1 MTDYYFSVFDI
12 FSREIDESNDC
23 HKIGDIMLSCIS
35 QMKVNNCRRIFN
47 VNLSLYLCLS
57 AFILEKI
64 YVYQCCHGC
73 RNFSKLSLVMFFYI
87 ICLFNEFV
95 NKILTSMTSAEKR
108 TNVPTDTLHR
118 FYVLVISNYDL
129 I

>member
-1 MTDYYFSVFDI
+1 
-12 FSREIDESNDC
+12 
-23 HKIGDIMLSCIS
+23 
-35 QMKVNNCRRIFN
+35 
-47 VNLSLYLCLS
+47 
-57 AFILEKI
+57 
-64 YVYQCCHGC
+64 
-73 RNFSKLSLVMFFYI
+73 MFFYI